1 MSFAARILASILGEQ
16 AAIRSPRREPQL
28 PQHLFMIPER
38 GPAPQPVPI
47 KAQR

>member
-1 MSFAARILASILGEQ
+1 MSFAARILATILGEP
-16 AAIRSPRREPQL
+16 ATARNARREPQL

-38 GPAPQPVPI
+38 GPAPQPVPV